1 MLKHCPNCNH
11 IYEET
16 EFFCKNDGSVLVSP
30 NQSAET
36 VIVKSPQMRSPSNP
50 QITKQP
56 NLHLIYG
63 VVLLF
68 SVAAVGFGVAY
79 FSNQKTEQSKVSDK
93 TQNKESGNATVKI
106 DDKELETK
114 PKLTVE
120 SVKDLLQKWETAQD
134 KQSFSAYQDCY
145 TSPFKGIKTTK
156 KGDTV
161 YDYSGWMAD
170 RRTMLQTAIGLDIE
184 IKNLGITVED
194 DLATATFD
202 QYYRSLRYSDWGPK
216 EIKIKQTSSGAKI
229 FYENLKASYPVK

>member
-1 MLKHCPNCNH
+1 MLL
-11 IYEET
+11 
-16 EFFCKNDGSVLVSP
+16 SVV
-30 NQSAET
+30 
-36 VIVKSPQMRSPSNP
+36 
-50 QITKQP
+50 
-56 NLHLIYG
+56 
-63 VVLLF
+63 
-68 SVAAVGFGVAY
+68 AVGFGVAY
-79 FSNQKTEQSKVSDK
+79 FSNQKKEQPKVSEK
-93 TQNKESGNATVKI
+93 IQNNEKENATVKV

-120 SVKDLLQKWETAQD
+120 AVKDLLQKWETAQD
-134 KQSFSAYQDCY
+134 NRSFSAYQDCY

-170 RRTMLQTAIGLDIE
+170 RRKMLNTAVGLDIE
-184 IKNLGITVED
+184 IKNLSITLAGD
-194 DLATATFD
+194 SATATFD